1 MNPVVLSRALAAAP
15 ERVFAAFTD
24 ADALTAW
31 FWPSTW
37 DTSVSSDPI
46 VGGRYHIRSEQNQIG
61 VSGTFTTLTPFT
73 FIAFTWKW
81 DGESAES
88 VVSVT
93 IEPMESGSTVTLEH
107 AGLASE
113 TDRQNH
119 ADGWQSCLDRLPA
132 YLSGGKAI

>member
-1 MNPVVLSRALAAAP
+1 MNPVVISRALAAAP

-37 DTSVSSDPI
+37 DTSVRSDPI

>member
-1 MNPVVLSRALAAAP
+1 MNPVVMSLAFAALP

-31 FWPSTW
+31 FWPPSW
-37 DTSVSSDPI
+37 DTVVTSNPI
-46 VGGRYHIRSEQNQIG
+46 VGGRYHIRSEQHQIG
-61 VSGTFTTLTPFT
+61 VSGTFTTLAPLT
-73 FIAFTWKW
+73 ALVFTWRW
-81 DGESAES
+81 DGETAES

-93 IEPMESGSTVTLEH
+93 IEPTDSGCVVTLEH
-107 AGLASE
+107 AGLVSE

-132 YLSGGKAI
+132 YLSGGEAI